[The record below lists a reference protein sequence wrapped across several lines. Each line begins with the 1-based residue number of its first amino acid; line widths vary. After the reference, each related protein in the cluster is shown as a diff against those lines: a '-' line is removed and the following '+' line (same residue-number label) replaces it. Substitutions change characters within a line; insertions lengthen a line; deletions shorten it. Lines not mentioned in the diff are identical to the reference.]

1 MSSIHGRTTS
11 RDGEQVHAE
20 AKGVASDP
28 MNERERRIGLN
39 EAVFRQ
45 VNEQITGL
53 ADRFGLEERE
63 LDLICECG
71 EANCVERI
79 SMPPAAYE
87 ALRADPTR
95 FAVYPGHDQPDVER
109 VVEKGN
115 GYEVVEKHAGAPSEL
130 AQKTDPRGG

>member
-1 MSSIHGRTTS
+1 VNGGRF
-11 RDGEQVHAE
+11 GAE

-53 ADRFGLEERE
+53 ADRFGLDERE

-71 EANCVERI
+71 EASCVERI

-87 ALRADPTR
+87 AVRAEPAR
-95 FAVYPGHDQPDVER
+95 FAVYPGHDDP
-109 VVEKGN
+109 VVEQVVAKGK
-115 GYEVVEKHAGAPSEL
+115 GYDVIEKHAGAPREL
-130 AQKTDPRGG
+130 ARKTDPRGG